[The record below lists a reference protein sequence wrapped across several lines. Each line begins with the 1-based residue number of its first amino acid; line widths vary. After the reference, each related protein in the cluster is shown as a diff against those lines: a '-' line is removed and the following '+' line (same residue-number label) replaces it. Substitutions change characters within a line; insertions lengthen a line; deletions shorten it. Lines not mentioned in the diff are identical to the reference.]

1 MRSRR
6 QTLGESTY
14 DEIAAWY
21 DAWAGSSIDDDPFFR
36 SAEALI
42 SGVSGT
48 RGGEHAGSWT

>member
-6 QTLGESTY
+6 QTVGESTY

-36 SAEALI
+36 SAEALMGDI
-42 SGVSGT
+42 SGT
-48 RGGEHAGSWT
+48 RGGDHAGSWT